1 MRRKSKVVTIISI
14 MIIIVLIVG
23 GVFIY
28 KDKTISKSVKKGTEL
43 LKEGEYN
50 KALASYELAL
60 DDNKNNNEAL
70 KGKDMISSYLNAKKY
85 FEDGKIEKA
94 KETIDKI
101 DDSYKD
107 INTFKE
113 DVDNLKSKIN
123 EYIEE
128 NKKITENIS
137 KVRDLINKKDFNK
150 AKDLINDLE
159 KDNLSSSNKETLKDL
174 KGRVNSEINNEDK
187 EKNSTKK
194 KISYSNFKK
203 PFMTEDEA
211 EELINNELGNEKV
224 SYGFLRSQGAQ
235 ATMLYYFKE
244 YQNTDYG
251 VVKGQNYI
259 VNGTTG
265 EITTEDGESVMPAIR

>member
-28 KDKTISKSVKKGTEL
+28 KDKTTSKSVKKGTEL

-224 SYGFLRSQGAQ
+224 SYGFLRSQGVQ

>member
-28 KDKTISKSVKKGTEL
+28 KDKTTSKSVKKGTEL

>member
-1 MRRKSKVVTIISI
+1 MKKKSKVITIIAI
-14 MIIIVLIVG
+14 VVIIVLIVG

-28 KDKTISKSVKKGTEL
+28 KDTTTSKSVKKGTEL

-60 DDNKNNNEAL
+60 DDNKNNKEAL
-70 KGKDMISSYLNAKKY
+70 NGKDMISSYLDAKKY

-150 AKDLINDLE
+150 AKDLINALE

-194 KISYSNFKK
+194 KISYSDFKK

-211 EELINNELGNEKV
+211 EELINNELGSEKV
-224 SYGFLRSQGAQ
+224 SYGFLRSQGVQ